1 VEATYVGRTDV
12 LAAIDE
18 LDIAGRP
25 ICLHASLSA
34 HGAVVG
40 GAATIVDALLERG
53 VTVVVPT
60 FSGAAFEV
68 PAPPVLAQDGAA
80 QGAATIFS
88 PESLEIDASMGALP
102 REVLAHLGRQRGNH
116 PVNSFTAIGPLAED
130 LVREQTA
137 TDVYSPLR
145 AVGERDG
152 TVVLAGVGL
161 NRMTLIHVAEAG
173 AGRRLFRC
181 WARMPG
187 GEIMPTVAGGCSEG
201 FFAFEP
207 VLAPIERST
216 GVGSARWRAFPVA
229 GVLELATAAIRAD
242 PEITRC
248 ADPSCK
254 RCPVA
259 CAGIGRRPG

>member
-1 VEATYVGRTDV
+1 VD
-12 LAAIDE
+12 
-18 LDIAGRP
+18 
-25 ICLHASLSA
+25 
-34 HGAVVG
+34 

-68 PAPPVLAQDGAA
+68 PAPPAPAEDGATQRA
-80 QGAATIFS
+80 VTIFS
-88 PESLEIDASMGALP
+88 PGSREIDASMGALP
-102 REVLAHLGRQRGNH
+102 REVLARPGRRRGNH

-137 TDVYSPLR
+137 TDVYAPLR
-145 AVGERDG
+145 AIGERDG
-152 TVVLAGVGL
+152 AVVLAGVGL
-161 NRMTLIHVAEAG
+161 NRMTLIHLAEAEAG
-173 AGRRLFRC
+173 RPLFRC

-187 GEIMPTVAGGCSEG
+187 GEIVPTVAGGCSEG

-216 GVGSARWRAFPVA
+216 GVGSARWRVFPVA
-229 GVLELATAAIRAD
+229 GVLELAAAAIRAD

-259 CAGIGRRPG
+259 CAGIGLLPG